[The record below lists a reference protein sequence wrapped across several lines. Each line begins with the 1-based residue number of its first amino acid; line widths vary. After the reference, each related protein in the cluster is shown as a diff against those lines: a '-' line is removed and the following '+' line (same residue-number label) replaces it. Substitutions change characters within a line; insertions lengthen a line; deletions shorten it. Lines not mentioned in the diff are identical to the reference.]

1 MIYKAFETN
10 KINLEINNILLLYG
24 QNDGARNEEISRI
37 LEKNKNSEI
46 LKYNETEI
54 LNNDNLIF
62 ENVLSNSLFVNKK
75 IRIINK
81 ATDKLLKIIENF
93 GEKKLAEVILIVKSD
108 NLEKKSK
115 LRIFFEKS
123 VSYVCVPFYPDNQES
138 LTKIAY
144 KFLKDNNLSL
154 SQSNI
159 NLLINRCN
167 GDRGILKKE
176 LNKIYFF
183 GKNGKKLT
191 TESLLKLT
199 NLIEN
204 HNISELVDNCLA
216 KNKSKTL
223 FIINENNLSA
233 DDCII
238 ITRTF
243 LLKLKKLLKL
253 SINYSENKDLNKT
266 ISSAKPPIFWK
277 DKEITKK
284 QILNWE
290 TKQISQLIFD
300 INSIEL
306 QIKKDA
312 SNAINIISDFII
324 TKSSVNN
331 YS

>member
-1 MIYKAFETN
+1 MIYKAFEIN

-24 QNDGARNEEISRI
+24 QNDGAKNEEVLRI

-46 LKYNETEI
+46 LRYNETDI

-62 ENVLSNSLFVNKK
+62 ENILSNSLFVNKK
-75 IRIINK
+75 IIIINK
-81 ATDKLLKIIENF
+81 ATDKILKIIKNF
-93 GEKKLAEVILIVKSD
+93 GERKLAEVILIIKSD

-115 LRIFFEKS
+115 LRIFFEKNA
-123 VSYVCVPFYPDNQES
+123 SYVCVPFYPDNQES
-138 LTKIAY
+138 LTKISY

-191 TESLLKLT
+191 TENLLKLT

-204 HNISELVDNCLA
+204 HSISELVDNCLA

-253 SINYSENKDLNKT
+253 SVNYSENKDLNKT

-312 SNAINIISDFII
+312 TNAINIISDFII

>member
-24 QNDGARNEEISRI
+24 QNDGAKNEEVLRI

-46 LKYNETEI
+46 LRYNETDI

-62 ENVLSNSLFVNKK
+62 ENILSNSLFVNKK
-75 IRIINK
+75 IIIINK
-81 ATDKLLKIIENF
+81 ATDKILKIIKNF
-93 GEKKLAEVILIVKSD
+93 GERKLAEVILIIKSD

-115 LRIFFEKS
+115 IRNFFEKS
-123 VSYVCVPFYPDNQES
+123 DTYVCVPFYPDNQES
-138 LTKIAY
+138 LTKITL

-159 NLLINRCN
+159 NLLISRCN
-167 GDRGILKKE
+167 EDRGILKKE

-204 HNISELVDNCLA
+204 HSISELVDNCLA
-216 KNKSKTL
+216 KNKNKTL

-233 DDCII
+233 NDCII

-243 LLKLKKLLKL
+243 LQKLKKLLKL
-253 SINYSENKDLNKT
+253 SVNYSENKDLNKT
-266 ISSAKPPIFWK
+266 ISNAKPPIFWK

>member
-24 QNDGARNEEISRI
+24 QNDGAKNEEVSRI

-46 LKYNETEI
+46 LRYNETEI

-62 ENVLSNSLFVNKK
+62 ENILSNSLFVNKK
-75 IRIINK
+75 IIIINK
-81 ATDKLLKIIENF
+81 ATDKILKIIKNF
-93 GEKKLAEVILIVKSD
+93 GERKLAEVILIIKSD

-115 LRIFFEKS
+115 IRNFFEKS
-123 VSYVCVPFYPDNQES
+123 DTYVCVPFYPDNQES
-138 LTKIAY
+138 LTKITH

-159 NLLINRCN
+159 NLLISRCN
-167 GDRGILKKE
+167 EDRGILKKE

-204 HNISELVDNCLA
+204 HSISELVDNCLA
-216 KNKSKTL
+216 KNKNKTL

-243 LLKLKKLLKL
+243 LQKLKKLLKL
-253 SINYSENKDLNKT
+253 SVNYSENKDLNKT
-266 ISSAKPPIFWK
+266 ISDAKPPIFWK

-284 QILNWE
+284 QIILWN
-290 TKQISQLIFD
+290 SQSVKRLIYKLTE
-300 INSIEL
+300 IEL
-306 QIKKDA
+306 QIKK
-312 SNAINIISDFII
+312 NYNNPINLITDFILNQI
-324 TKSSVNN
+324 KIKASS
-331 YS
+331 